1 MRAWIISTVLSFGLL
16 ATAIALAALL
26 RPLQPGAKPYERL
39 LAIAGD
45 QWFPVSMAVG
55 LTLLALWDISAYG
68 LSGANLAATAVANVA
83 MVALAFWRMR
93 FGLREDRGRDF
104 ALGVAYFL
112 LWLVLRY
119 ADLFGQYGGMLGAAL
134 VFFLCGLA
142 LAGVAWFWGQ
152 RREVAHA

>member
-1 MRAWIISTVLSFGLL
+1 
-16 ATAIALAALL
+16 
-26 RPLQPGAKPYERL
+26 
-39 LAIAGD
+39 
-45 QWFPVSMAVG
+45 
-55 LTLLALWDISAYG
+55 
-68 LSGANLAATAVANVA
+68 

-104 ALGVAYFL
+104 SLGVAYFL

-119 ADLFGQYGGMLGAAL
+119 VDLFGQYGGMLGAAL